1 VFSDERPGDHE
12 TLELEVGKL
21 YRLTMPLVF
30 KTFKTLESQDDQP
43 ARSMVAAI
51 RRLQYHRKLEP
62 GHLLMYLGK
71 KPDQWLKVREL
82 FLTQESEVVVVLSHA
97 TESVATF
104 VTKAVDKEPQI

>member
-1 VFSDERPGDHE
+1 MFSERSGDHE

-30 KTFKTLESQDDQP
+30 KTFKNSDQDDP

-62 GHLLMYLGK
+62 GHLLIYLGK
-71 KPDQWLKVREL
+71 KPDQFLKVREL

-104 VTKAVDKEPQI
+104 VTKAVDKGPKI

>member
-1 VFSDERPGDHE
+1 MFSERPKDYPI
-12 TLELEVGKL
+12 LELEVGKL

-30 KTFKTLESQDDQP
+30 KTFTTLDQDDP

-71 KPDQWLKVREL
+71 KPDQFLKVREL

-104 VTKAVDKEPQI
+104 VTKAVDKSPKI